1 MKPILK
7 FKDFV
12 NESLNEGRGPE
23 TVKEPKA
30 KDIQVKD
37 KYKKGEGIFYRVI
50 FPASTMVANS
60 KSETSTSVYYARID
74 KVSKDGRGKPL
85 YIVGWDKV
93 PHDLVIGSKINENLD
108 ESTSIDI
115 SVENPYDPKKE
126 KAAANKFKYTSTP
139 VTIDSVFGDI
149 GDTETELDFKASNGD
164 LIHYEFLGG
173 SKWLLTIKS
182 YERDYTAKI
191 RTDVIEDYLGSTGTV
206 IGDLLLLY
214 NEFLDGQMS
223 QGREYDLK

>member
-74 KVSKDGRGKPL
+74 KVSKDGRGNPL

-93 PHDLVIGSKINENLD
+93 PHNLVIGSKINESVD
-108 ESTSIDI
+108 EA
-115 SVENPYDPKKE
+115 KKE
-126 KAAANKFKYTSTP
+126 ESSWYIKH
-139 VTIDSVFGDI
+139 DDI
-149 GDTETELDFKASNGD
+149 ADEMF
-164 LIHYEFLGG
+164 
-173 SKWLLTIKS
+173 
-182 YERDYTAKI
+182 
-191 RTDVIEDYLGSTGTV
+191 DVIDKAIALEKELKGKVDDKAISQYSKNVSELHKAFYKYKDTFMKLG
-206 IGDLLLLY
+206 Y
-214 NEFLDGQMS
+214 
-223 QGREYDLK
+223 